1 MFSLKRRPMKFMNFW
16 NVSNQQFMVWLPI
29 IYGFLDKSL
38 LICSF
43 WHGNESLVFM
53 PKKVTVKKTCLKKDL
68 SSLEHMNKL
77 CNIIWFCKS
86 RPETSIFQIFTSDK
100 TSNSSIHPSSS
111 YFLPENFCVTR
122 KNMYRWIELKAV
134 LFCFDV
140 STSYFS
146 TKVMDF

>member
-86 RPETSIFQIFTSDK
+86 RPETSIFQIFTCDK
-100 TSNSSIHPSSS
+100 AGNNACFIKFRSKHSSNTVLCLLRNLMKQTLAQFIQVA
-111 YFLPENFCVTR
+111 FIFCLR
-122 KNMYRWIELKAV
+122 QL
-134 LFCFDV
+134 
-140 STSYFS
+140 
-146 TKVMDF
+146 